1 MLPFF
6 FFFFFFLPSNGTC
19 VSMCTL
25 RMRIC
30 TVSMCEHLYIS
41 YVYVFVYVY
50 VCGEIRKRVC
60 TVLPTNGSRVELQ
73 QYREKKF
80 DVELFYRKKRKKRKE
95 KKKTRNNDFC
105 FCAEKTI
112 TITVHR
118 VEASNTRKRNFRHRN
133 PTVIGDSRV
142 KKMRHVH
149 KPGYVALTFL
159 VTFIFP
165 PFFRSSSTYFLRIT
179 ITRVYYT

>member
-1 MLPFF
+1 
-6 FFFFFFLPSNGTC
+6 
-19 VSMCTL
+19 
-25 RMRIC
+25 MR
-30 TVSMCEHLYIS
+30 E
-41 YVYVFVYVY
+41 YVYVTYANLHGEHVWTPVYI
-50 VCGEIRKRVC
+50 VCICVRVCVCLWRDSKTRVHGSSDEWFTSWTTTVPWEEIRC
-60 TVLPTNGSRVELQ
+60 WIVLQ
-73 QYREKKF
+73 KKKKKEK
-80 DVELFYRKKRKKRKE
+80 KE

-159 VTFIFP
+159 VTFIFS

>member
-1 MLPFF
+1 MVHAWV
-6 FFFFFFLPSNGTC
+6 C
-19 VSMCTL
+19 V
-25 RMRIC
+25 R
-30 TVSMCEHLYIS
+30 
-41 YVYVFVYVY
+41 Y
-50 VCGEIRKRVC
+50 VCEFARWACVNTCIYRMYMCSCMCMSVERFENACARFFRRMVHELNYNS
-60 TVLPTNGSRVELQ
+60 TVRRNSMLNCST
-73 QYREKKF
+73 EKKK
-80 DVELFYRKKRKKRKE
+80 ERKE